1 MLRGYDIT
9 KISCRVNWIRIMFR
23 NLCLARQRTL
33 RENSVSFA
41 RQSAWLDHDGFEHS
55 LRSDQNQK
63 QNPVVLKVSSCT
75 IVSSCPLVLDVAIWI
90 NPAQN
95 STSDHLTLTD
105 FCHPC
110 TGDRQDA
117 LINLNDPYETEH
129 ESDVSNSQKRRS
141 H

>member
-41 RQSAWLDHDGFEHS
+41 RQSAWVDHDGFEHS

-75 IVSSCPLVLDVAIWI
+75 I
-90 NPAQN
+90 N

>member
-1 MLRGYDIT
+1 MVRP
-9 KISCRVNWIRIMFR
+9 RWFR
-23 NLCLARQRTL
+23 A
-33 RENSVSFA
+33 FA
-41 RQSAWLDHDGFEHS
+41 AGAWRLIAVTSHINYICTQ
-55 LRSDQNQK
+55 SDQNQK